1 MLHRA
6 SSVVSQT
13 KGGLKGTSHEGTP
26 ASRLA
31 ADRSPFAQGRPR
43 DSSPQASQAGSQA
56 RPALTG
62 CRTYCHPTWILV
74 SCPQTAMLHFAHCSQ
89 LTVEP
94 GAW

>member
-13 KGGLKGTSHEGTP
+13 KGGPKGTSHEGTP
-26 ASRLA
+26 ASRHA

-62 CRTYCHPTWILV
+62 SRTHFHCLRSGVIALGCNAA
-74 SCPQTAMLHFAHCSQ
+74 SCSLFTALR
-89 LTVEP
+89 
-94 GAW
+94 